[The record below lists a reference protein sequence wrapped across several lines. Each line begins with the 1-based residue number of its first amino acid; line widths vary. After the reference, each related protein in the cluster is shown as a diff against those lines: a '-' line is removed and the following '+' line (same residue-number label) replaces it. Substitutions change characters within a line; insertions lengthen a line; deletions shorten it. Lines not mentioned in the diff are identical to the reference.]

1 MSLLCIESDVL
12 RELDN
17 TELINDPA
25 ELKCRKG
32 DLKRDG

>member
-17 TELINDPA
+17 TELINDPDPT

-32 DLKRDG
+32 DL